1 MADGAQATGRCGIDT
16 VEIARVERLLR
27 ETPAADLAK
36 LFSAEELRD
45 AGEGPGR
52 AASLAARFAAKEA
65 CLKLFPRET
74 ALGKLGQADF
84 AVARDN
90 YGAPRVVCSPAALD
104 VLARNRVKAIALS
117 LTHDRTSASAVAL
130 AEPSRAEPS
139 SAGKLLYHLLPI
151 RRRVI
156 LENLRRV
163 YGDAVPDEEITR
175 LAQAHYGHLGR
186 LVLEFLWFPWIPAAR
201 RAAMV
206 RVENLQ
212 ALESA
217 LAQGKGVLVLTGHFG
232 NFEVATAAGLDS
244 YPYARGRFWFVRRPI
259 KPAWLDALLTRR
271 FRRAGFGVLPK
282 RGGLDAI
289 LDRLK
294 RRRSGRVPVRPACGA
309 EGRSRGGFLRPP
321 GRNIPQPRDPCAQH
335 RRAGRAGGELARA
348 RRASRAAIR
357 GGARADRIRRRERGH
372 QAQHPRLQ
380 RGTRAHDP
388 APSGAVVVGAPSLE
402 GRRGCAENRNVLR
415 KYSNRAASMTEDS
428 RYLSAITHDT
438 SPAPS
443 NAART

>member
-1 MADGAQATGRCGIDT
+1 MTGVAGAAGRCGIDT

-74 ALGKLGQADF
+74 ALGKLAQADF

-104 VLARNRVKAIALS
+104 VLARNRVTAIALS

-139 SAGKLLYHLLPI
+139 FTGKLLYRLLPI

-156 LENLRRV
+156 LGNLRRV
-163 YGDAVPDEEITR
+163 YGDTVPDEEITR

-186 LVLEFLWFPWIPAAR
+186 LALEFLWFPWISAAR

-244 YPYARGRFWFVRRPI
+244 YPHARGRFWFVRRPI
-259 KPAWLDALLTRR
+259 KPAWLDAVLTRR
-271 FRRAGFGVLPK
+271 SRRAGFGVLPK
-282 RGGLDAI
+282 RGGLEAI
-289 LDRLK
+289 LDRLNAGDLVVFPFDQHAGRK
-294 RRRSGRVPVRPACGA
+294 DGVVVDFFGHPAGTFRSLAILALNTGAPVVPAASWREANGHVLRFEAPLGVIESDDVNEAIRRNTRAYNAALERLI
-309 EGRSRGGFLRPP
+309 LRHPE
-321 GRNIPQPRDPCAQH
+321 QWWWVH
-335 RRAGRAGGELARA
+335 RRWKAAAGG
-348 RRASRAAIR
+348 
-357 GGARADRIRRRERGH
+357 
-372 QAQHPRLQ
+372 
-380 RGTRAHDP
+380 
-388 APSGAVVVGAPSLE
+388 
-402 GRRGCAENRNVLR
+402 
-415 KYSNRAASMTEDS
+415 TE
-428 RYLSAITHDT
+428 
-438 SPAPS
+438 
-443 NAART
+443 AARIVRSPGEGT